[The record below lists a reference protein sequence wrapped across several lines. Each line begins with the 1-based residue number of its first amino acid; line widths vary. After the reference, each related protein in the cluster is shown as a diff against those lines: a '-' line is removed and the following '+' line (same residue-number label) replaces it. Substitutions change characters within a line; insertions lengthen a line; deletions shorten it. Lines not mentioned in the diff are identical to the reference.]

1 MTKILFIA
9 DLKCSTVHDILSK
22 CYLCIQTIDRSK
34 NGLVIYIREY
44 ILSSNIFMLPI
55 CALNFLQTSRQCQ
68 GCCTLYHVTR
78 KTGANNNILHGLDF
92 TFLGDLW
99 RSRNLYQI
107 CLDISIYWGRHF
119 TKDFDIFKVHS
130 DFKWIHLFFILQ
142 FMRII

>member
-34 NGLVIYIREY
+34 NGLIQNNISILVIYIVIYIREY

-99 RSRNLYQI
+99 RSRNLYQF
-107 CLDISIYWGRHF
+107 CLDISIYWGRQIDSYCF
-119 TKDFDIFKVHS
+119 TNV
-130 DFKWIHLFFILQ
+130 LL
-142 FMRII
+142 

>member
-1 MTKILFIA
+1 MKYNAQSL
-9 DLKCSTVHDILSK
+9 
-22 CYLCIQTIDRSK
+22 IQTNISI
-34 NGLVIYIREY
+34 LLIYIVIYIREY

-107 CLDISIYWGRHF
+107 CLDISIYWGRQPF
-119 TKDFDIFKVHS
+119 TKDFDIFKVNS
-130 DFKWIHLFFILQ
+130 YVSNFIKTN
-142 FMRII
+142 IS